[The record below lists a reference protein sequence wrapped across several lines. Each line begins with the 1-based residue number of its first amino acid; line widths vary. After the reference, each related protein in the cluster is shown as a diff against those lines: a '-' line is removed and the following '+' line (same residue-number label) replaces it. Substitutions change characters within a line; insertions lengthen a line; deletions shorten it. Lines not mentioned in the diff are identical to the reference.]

1 MVWVYSSRIR
11 RIVMGIFDLPAPVFY
26 FLDDQLSFLPAFI
39 RLFFWGVLA
48 GVLGIVFYALISPQN
63 IISEIKGELREAQGQ
78 LAASDE
84 SFDELWQLIKKT
96 LSLSLKHLGFVFV
109 PALVSSLPIICIL
122 AWASNQFSYNFPAP
136 GEHISLSAQPA
147 SAASTLAWSPG
158 STTPRYKDSTW
169 QFEWPAQAQSLAISD
184 GGGKL
189 LLTIPPPAAIPQ
201 IHKQLWWN
209 SLLGN
214 PAGYLPPQSTVE
226 SVVIT
231 LPEQRYLPFGPAW
244 MGNWLTLFFAAAMF
258 SGLLAKWLFK
268 IH

>member
-1 MVWVYSSRIR
+1 
-11 RIVMGIFDLPAPVFY
+11 MGIFDLPAPVFY
-26 FLDDQLSFLPAFI
+26 FLDEKLSFLSDFI
-39 RLFFWGVLA
+39 RLFSWGVFA

-63 IISEIKGELREAQGQ
+63 TISRVKGALREAQGQ

-84 SFDELWQLIKKT
+84 SFDELWQLIKTT
-96 LSLSLKHLGFVFV
+96 LTLSLKHLGLVFV

-122 AWASNQFSYNFPAP
+122 AWASNQFSYHFPEP
-136 GEHISLSAQPA
+136 GELISLSAQPE
-147 SAASTLAWSPG
+147 SAASKLGWQSGA
-158 STTPRYKDSTW
+158 TTPRYEDAIW
-169 QFEWPAQAQSLAISD
+169 QFEWPDQAQTLAVSD
-184 GGGKL
+184 GVGNL

-214 PAGYLPPQSTVE
+214 PAGYLPHQSPVE
-226 SVVIT
+226 SVVIS

-244 MGNWLTLFFAAAMF
+244 VSNWLTLFFIAAMF
-258 SGLLAKWLFK
+258 SGMLAKWVFK